1 MIEKSIFRDVTKL
14 SDDVIKKLLLS
25 RNYCC
30 QEVNVV
36 EKIML
41 SRSVDL
47 EKRVVVVIIAPHRR
61 EKKTDWTKYQKAL
74 QSLLVLRSLI
84 FFIIL
89 SLLVLRS
96 LIFFIILSLLV
107 LRSLIFFII
116 LDSILSSLIL
126 LHHPCLWCMY
136 HYVTCWNIMYT
147 PKYDAFITMFHVEI

>member
-36 EKIML
+36 EKIMF

-74 QSLLVLRSLI
+74 Q
-84 FFIIL
+84 

>member
-47 EKRVVVVIIAPHRR
+47 EKRVDVVVIIAPHRR

-74 QSLLVLRSLI
+74 Q
-84 FFIIL
+84 

-147 PKYDAFITMFHVEI
+147 PKYDAFITMLHVEI

>member
-96 LIFFIILSLLV
+96 LIFFIIL
-107 LRSLIFFII
+107 
-116 LDSILSSLIL
+116 DSILSSLIL

-147 PKYDAFITMFHVEI
+147 PKYDAFITMLHVEI